1 MLFQIYPVL
10 WCITESDCLG
20 RDMSNISS
28 TYLGIVIG
36 AIIGAIISWWIY
48 NRKKK
53 TSEKQDD
60 LLAHIEELE
69 EKHEQILNKIQIFEE
84 NNSKILKN
92 ILMLEKKIDSL
103 LEKNNLIPL

>member
-10 WCITESDCLG
+10 WCLTESDCLG

-48 NRKKK
+48 NRQKK

-60 LLAHIEELE
+60 SISPYRRIRR
-69 EKHEQILNKIQIFEE
+69 KT
-84 NNSKILKN
+84 
-92 ILMLEKKIDSL
+92 
-103 LEKNNLIPL
+103 